1 MIDHTIGVLDQS
13 VALVQHKREIENL
26 QEQVSAMSIKVLI
39 QKQKNKEYED
49 DIRSTQSH
57 VIVMC
62 NVSISEIKKQINE
75 TPSSQPV
82 IVAKQKTMSDSEIS
96 LSELGIVM
104 INLHRNK
111 WQIYIFFCVFNNSMG
126 AML

>member
-1 MIDHTIGVLDQS
+1 MYYSIIDHTIGVLDQS
-13 VALVQHKREIENL
+13 VALVQNKREIENL

-75 TPSSQPV
+75 TPSQPV

-111 WQIYIFFCVFNNSMG
+111 WHIFFFLCV
-126 AML
+126 

>member
-1 MIDHTIGVLDQS
+1 MYYSIIDHTIGVLDQS
-13 VALVQHKREIENL
+13 VALVQNKREIENL

-39 QKQKNKEYED
+39 QKEKNKEYEKYT
-49 DIRSTQSH
+49 ITCH
-57 VIVMC
+57 IVIC
-62 NVSISEIKKQINE
+62 NVSISEFKKQIIE

-96 LSELGIVM
+96 LPELGIVM

-111 WQIYIFFCVFNNSMG
+111 WQIEQ
-126 AML
+126 